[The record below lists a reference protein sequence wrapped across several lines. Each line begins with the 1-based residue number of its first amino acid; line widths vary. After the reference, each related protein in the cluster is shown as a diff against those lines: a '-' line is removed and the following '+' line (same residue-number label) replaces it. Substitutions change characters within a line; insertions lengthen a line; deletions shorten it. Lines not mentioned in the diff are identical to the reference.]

1 MRLFFRLRS
10 NRTSILLGALLLFLV
25 SLQCWVTYSNYQN
38 EKKLLVRNLNESM
51 QSSFESFRS
60 FNSSADTIRNVL
72 LNVSE
77 KKPFAEPETA
87 GENLIRNPEFD
98 LGDTLFFSDYVAYKP
113 SPGAL
118 LPDYKGRYY
127 VLDSTGLS
135 FVSWRGKGFGG
146 GGLFLSA
153 DGALSP
159 ERTVWGQQVP
169 LKKNQ
174 SYYFRFRMATIGFPA
189 SQPTKNNYWQIA
201 LLAVKIN
208 GKTVG
213 YISGP
218 GHPQEWT
225 PFQYEWNSGNDS
237 IAKIELINLN
247 TGGRYNDLG
256 IDHIGLFALE
266 NDSVAENQK
275 PFLINPQQLKPDGSL
290 AEKISITEE
299 LVREELRFRSLS
311 GDFTIQSI
319 PLNGLYEKEAD
330 AIQRF
335 GFAYTKYYER
345 YYVKDG
351 KLYSSYYHF
360 DDQMLG
366 KACLIDYQKILFGK
380 ISGQVLLLAF
390 SFFLSLLSL
399 LLIRRYLRKQEQVN
413 RLKYDITGSI
423 THELKTPVA
432 TILAA
437 AEALQHFRMI
447 DDKEKAERYIEITRV
462 QANRLNELIE
472 KALGF
477 SAVEEDGFALDLN
490 EINLNELIRELAAD
504 ATYARTEKFALQIQ
518 LPETPVMLAVDAFH
532 VKNILHTI
540 LDNSIKY
547 STASLSVS
555 ITMKMQNDS
564 VLVSVKDNGNGIAP
578 EYQKLVFEKYFRI
591 PTGDRYVVKG
601 HGLGLHYVKTIMDLH
616 GGSVRIHSDGK
627 TGTEILLKFKL
638 KNKSR

>member
-10 NRTSILLGALLLFLV
+10 NRTSILLAALLLFLV
-25 SLQCWVTYSNYQN
+25 SLQSWVTYSNYLN

-60 FNSSADTIRNVL
+60 FNSFADTVRTVL
-72 LNVSE
+72 LNVPE
-77 KKPFAEPETA
+77 KNPYAEPVLT
-87 GENLIRNPEFD
+87 GKNQILNPEFD
-98 LGDTLFFSDYVAYKP
+98 LGDTLFNSAYVPYKP
-113 SPGAL
+113 SQGAL

-127 VLDSTGLS
+127 VLDSNELS
-135 FVSWRGKGFGG
+135 FISWQGKGFGG
-146 GGLFLSA
+146 GGKFFSA

-159 ERTVWGQQVP
+159 GRTVWSQQVS

-174 SYYFRFRMATIGFPA
+174 PYYFRFLMATIGFPA
-189 SQPTKNNYWQIA
+189 NPSPKNNYWQIA
-201 LLAVKIN
+201 LLAVNIN

-218 GHPQEWT
+218 GHPQEWI
-225 PFQYEWNSGNDS
+225 PFQYKWNTGNDS
-237 IAKIELINLN
+237 LAKIELINLN
-247 TGGRYNDLG
+247 TGGRYNDFA

-266 NDSVAENQK
+266 NDSIAENEK

-290 AEKISITEE
+290 EEVISITEE

-311 GDFTIQSI
+311 ADFRIQSI
-319 PLNGLYEKEAD
+319 PLKGFNKAEAE
-330 AIQRF
+330 ALTSY
-335 GFAYTKYYER
+335 GFSYSKYYER
-345 YYVKDG
+345 YYIKDG
-351 KLYSSYYHF
+351 NLYSSYFHF
-360 DDQMLG
+360 DDRMLG
-366 KACLIDYQKILFGK
+366 KACLFNYQKILFGK
-380 ISGQVLLLAF
+380 ISGQLLLLAF
-390 SFFLSLLSL
+390 SFFLSLFSL

-437 AEALQHFRMI
+437 TEALQDFRMI
-447 DDKEKAERYIEITRV
+447 DDKEKSERYIEITRV
-462 QANRLNELIE
+462 QASRLNELIE

-477 SAVEEDGFALDLN
+477 SAVEEEGFALDLN
-490 EINLNELIRELAAD
+490 ETNLNELILQVAAD
-504 ATYARTEKFALQIQ
+504 APYATTEKFSLQIQ
-518 LPETPVMLAVDAFH
+518 LPETAVKIQVDAFH

-547 STASLSVS
+547 STASLIVS
-555 ITMKMQNDS
+555 ITLKLQNDS
-564 VLVSVKDNGNGIAP
+564 VLVLVKDNGNGIAP

-616 GGSVRIHSDGK
+616 RGSVRISSDGK
-627 TGTEILLKFKL
+627 SGTEIILKFKQ
-638 KNKSR
+638 KK